1 MTQDIFLHGLG
12 QKPESW
18 RETIA
23 CLDRPGPAACP
34 DLAGFA
40 DKGAVTFERL
50 YQGFADYT
58 MSAEGPLNLCGLSL
72 GAIIALRYAIERPE
86 RVQSLILIGGRDEM
100 PRGLLRLQNVLFRLL
115 PERCFEQMG
124 FAKGEISQLTNS
136 MLKLGFSAGLPG
148 VACPALVIRGE
159 KDSANKKAAEN
170 LARGLA
176 NAEALVIEGA
186 GHEVNVD
193 APRSLGAAIRGF
205 YGKWRL

>member
-115 PERCFEQMG
+115 PERLVTGGTDLKKAEL
-124 FAKGEISQLTNS
+124 LTLTRS
-136 MLKLGFSAGLPG
+136 MADLDLTAPLPG
-148 VACPALVIRGE
+148 LACPALVLCGAR
-159 KDSANKKAAEN
+159 DRANLSAARELAGRLPGAE
-170 LARGLA
+170 LR
-176 NAEALVIEGA
+176 VFPGA
-186 GHEVNVD
+186 GHALNRETPELLAQVLSAFWSNR
-193 APRSLGAAIRGF
+193 P
-205 YGKWRL
+205 